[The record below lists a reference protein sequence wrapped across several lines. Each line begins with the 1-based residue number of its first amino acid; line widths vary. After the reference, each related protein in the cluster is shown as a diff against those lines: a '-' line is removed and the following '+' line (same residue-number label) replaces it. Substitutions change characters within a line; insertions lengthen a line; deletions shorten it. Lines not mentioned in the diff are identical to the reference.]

1 MAKKKSVSKKK
12 AKLIKSTR
20 SNKTSAVKKSSVKKS
35 SVKKSSAKKLAS
47 KTSKTKKSAAKKLV
61 TKKKI
66 KKQSVVKKS
75 GAKKAAIKKSGAKKA
90 AIKKT
95 VAKKSVQKEV
105 SVGSPTPQ
113 SNSLQQKNVIPKAGE
128 KKKPKRPKVN
138 LKSGD
143 YVVYPTHGVGQVQ
156 GIGEETIAG
165 QELELVVVTF
175 DNERMT
181 LRVPTDKLEASGLRP
196 IVSAK
201 EMEVALSVLTG
212 RARVKRTMWSRRA
225 QEYESKI
232 NSGEPGQIA
241 EVLRDLHRN
250 VGQPDQSFSERQIYE
265 VALDRLAAEVAA
277 VDSTDLEQAIEKLS
291 GILGLDSA

>member
-1 MAKKKSVSKKK
+1 MAKTKSVSKKK
-12 AKLIKSTR
+12 AKLKKPTKS
-20 SNKTSAVKKSSVKKS
+20 NAKSAVKKSSVKKL
-35 SVKKSSAKKLAS
+35 VS
-47 KTSKTKKSAAKKLV
+47 KTAKTKKSAVKKRVAKKAVAKKKTIKQAVVNKSSAKSTARKKTV
-61 TKKKI
+61 TKKSAE
-66 KKQSVVKKS
+66 KKES
-75 GAKKAAIKKSGAKKA
+75 A
-90 AIKKT
+90 
-95 VAKKSVQKEV
+95 V
-105 SVGSPTPQ
+105 SLTSQT
-113 SNSLQQKNVIPKAGE
+113 NSSQQKNVRPKLGE
-128 KKKPKRPKVN
+128 QKKPRRPKVN

-156 GIGEETIAG
+156 GIGEEIIAG

-181 LRVPTDKLEASGLRP
+181 LRVPTNKLAASGLRP

-201 EMEVALSVLTG
+201 EMDVALGVLTG

-225 QEYESKI
+225 QEYEAKI

-291 GILGLDSA
+291 GILGVDNG

>member
-1 MAKKKSVSKKK
+1 MAKTKSVSKKK
-12 AKLIKSTR
+12 AKLKKPTKS
-20 SNKTSAVKKSSVKKS
+20 NAKSAVKKSSVKKL
-35 SVKKSSAKKLAS
+35 VS
-47 KTSKTKKSAAKKLV
+47 KTAKTKKSA
-61 TKKKI
+61 
-66 KKQSVVKKS
+66 VKKRV
-75 GAKKAAIKKSGAKKA
+75 AKKAVAKKKTIKQA
-90 AIKKT
+90 VVNKSSAKSTTIKKT
-95 VAKKSVQKEV
+95 VTKKSAEKKESAV
-105 SVGSPTPQ
+105 SLTSQT
-113 SNSLQQKNVIPKAGE
+113 NSSQQKNVRPKLGE
-128 KKKPKRPKVN
+128 QKKPRRPKVN
-138 LKSGD
+138 LKTGD

-156 GIGEETIAG
+156 GIGEEIIAG

-181 LRVPTDKLEASGLRP
+181 LRVPTNKLEASGLRP

-201 EMEVALSVLTG
+201 EMDVALGVLTG

-225 QEYESKI
+225 QEYEAKI

-291 GILGLDSA
+291 GILGVDNV

>member
-1 MAKKKSVSKKK
+1 MAKKKTVSKKK
-12 AKLIKSTR
+12 AKLTKPTRPST
-20 SNKTSAVKKSSVKKS
+20 KSAVKKSSVKKLVS
-35 SVKKSSAKKLAS
+35 KTSKKKNSAVKKRVVKKTIAKKKTIKQSAVKKSS
-47 KTSKTKKSAAKKLV
+47 
-61 TKKKI
+61 
-66 KKQSVVKKS
+66 VKNR
-75 GAKKAAIKKSGAKKA
+75 

-95 VAKKSVQKEV
+95 IATKSTEKKA
-105 SVGSPTPQ
+105 SVGSKTSQ
-113 SNSLQQKNVIPKAGE
+113 TNSSQQENVRPKLGE
-128 KKKPKRPKVN
+128 QKKLRRPKVN

-156 GIGEETIAG
+156 GIGEEIIAG

-201 EMEVALSVLTG
+201 EMEVALGVLTG

-225 QEYESKI
+225 QEYEAKI

-277 VDSTDLEQAIEKLS
+277 VDNTDLEQAVEKLS
-291 GILGLDSA
+291 GILGLDNV

>member
-12 AKLIKSTR
+12 AKLTKSTR
-20 SNKTSAVKKSSVKKS
+20 SNTKSEVKKSSVKKLVS
-35 SVKKSSAKKLAS
+35 KINKAKKSVVKKGVVKKSISKKKTKKKPVVKKSSTKRTDKK
-47 KTSKTKKSAAKKLV
+47 KTIAQKSAEKK
-61 TKKKI
+61 
-66 KKQSVVKKS
+66 
-75 GAKKAAIKKSGAKKA
+75 
-90 AIKKT
+90 
-95 VAKKSVQKEV
+95 V
-105 SVGSPTPQ
+105 SVGSPISQ
-113 SNSLQQKNVIPKAGE
+113 SNYSQQKNLRPKVGE
-128 KKKPKRPKVN
+128 QKKPKRPKVN

-156 GIGEETIAG
+156 GIGEEIIAG

-201 EMEVALSVLTG
+201 EMDVALGVLKG

-225 QEYESKI
+225 QEYEAKI

-291 GILGLDSA
+291 GILGLDNV

>member
-1 MAKKKSVSKKK
+1 MAKTKSVSKKK
-12 AKLIKSTR
+12 AKLKKPTKS
-20 SNKTSAVKKSSVKKS
+20 NAKSAVKKSSVKKL
-35 SVKKSSAKKLAS
+35 VS
-47 KTSKTKKSAAKKLV
+47 KTAKTKKSAVKKRVAKKAVAKKKTIKQAVGNKSSAKSTARKKTV
-61 TKKKI
+61 TKKSAE
-66 KKQSVVKKS
+66 KKES
-75 GAKKAAIKKSGAKKA
+75 A
-90 AIKKT
+90 
-95 VAKKSVQKEV
+95 V
-105 SVGSPTPQ
+105 SLTSQT
-113 SNSLQQKNVIPKAGE
+113 NSSQQKNVRPKLGE
-128 KKKPKRPKVN
+128 QKKPRRPKVN
-138 LKSGD
+138 LKTGD

-156 GIGEETIAG
+156 GIGEEIIAG

-181 LRVPTDKLEASGLRP
+181 LRVPTNKLEASGLRP

-201 EMEVALSVLTG
+201 EMDVALGVLTG

-225 QEYESKI
+225 QEYEAKI

-291 GILGLDSA
+291 GILGVDNV

>member
-20 SNKTSAVKKSSVKKS
+20 SNKKSVVKKSSVKKS
-35 SVKKSSAKKLAS
+35 SVKKSSVKKSSVKKLAS
-47 KTSKTKKSAAKKLV
+47 KTSKTKKSAATKPV
-61 TKKKI
+61 TKKKTI
-66 KKQSVVKKS
+66 KQSVVKKS
-75 GAKKAAIKKSGAKKA
+75 GAKKAT
-90 AIKKT
+90 IKKT
-95 VAKKSVQKEV
+95 VTKKSVQKEV
-105 SVGSPTPQ
+105 SVGSPTSQ
-113 SNSLQQKNVIPKAGE
+113 SNSLQQKNVRPNAGE
-128 KKKPKRPKVN
+128 QKKPKRPKVN

-201 EMEVALSVLTG
+201 EMEVALAVLTG

-277 VDSTDLEQAIEKLS
+277 VESIDLEQAIEKLS

>member
-1 MAKKKSVSKKK
+1 MASKTSKKRNSAVKKRVVKKTVAKKKT
-12 AKLIKSTR
+12 IKQ
-20 SNKTSAVKKSSVKKS
+20 SAVKKSSVKNR
-35 SVKKSSAKKLAS
+35 
-47 KTSKTKKSAAKKLV
+47 
-61 TKKKI
+61 
-66 KKQSVVKKS
+66 
-75 GAKKAAIKKSGAKKA
+75 

-95 VAKKSVQKEV
+95 IATTSTEKKA
-105 SVGSPTPQ
+105 SVGSPT
-113 SNSLQQKNVIPKAGE
+113 SKTKSSQQKNVRPKLGE
-128 KKKPKRPKVN
+128 QKKPRRPKVN

-156 GIGEETIAG
+156 GIGEEIIAG

-201 EMEVALSVLTG
+201 EMDVALGVLTG

-225 QEYESKI
+225 QEYEAKI

-277 VDSTDLEQAIEKLS
+277 VDNTDLEQAVEKLS
-291 GILGLDSA
+291 GILGLDNV

>member
-20 SNKTSAVKKSSVKKS
+20 SSKKSAVKKSSV
-35 SVKKSSAKKLAS
+35 KKLAS
-47 KTSKTKKSAAKKLV
+47 KTSKTKKSAATKPV
-61 TKKKI
+61 TKKKTI
-66 KKQSVVKKS
+66 KQKTIKQSVVKKS
-75 GAKKAAIKKSGAKKA
+75 GAKKATT
-90 AIKKT
+90 KKT
-95 VAKKSVQKEV
+95 VTKKSIQKEV
-105 SVGSPTPQ
+105 SVGSPTSQ
-113 SNSLQQKNVIPKAGE
+113 SNSLQQKNVRPNAGE
-128 KKKPKRPKVN
+128 QKKPKRPKVN

-201 EMEVALSVLTG
+201 EMEVALAGLTG

-277 VDSTDLEQAIEKLS
+277 VDSIDLEQAIEKLS
-291 GILGLDSA
+291 GIHGSDSA

>member
-1 MAKKKSVSKKK
+1 MAKKKTVSKKK
-12 AKLIKSTR
+12 AKLTKPTRPST
-20 SNKTSAVKKSSVKKS
+20 KSAVKKSSVKK
-35 SVKKSSAKKLAS
+35 LAS
-47 KTSKTKKSAAKKLV
+47 KTSKKRNSA
-61 TKKKI
+61 
-66 KKQSVVKKS
+66 VKKRVV
-75 GAKKAAIKKSGAKKA
+75 
-90 AIKKT
+90 KKT
-95 VAKKSVQKEV
+95 VAKKKTIKQSAVKKSSVKNRAIKKTIATTSTEKKA
-105 SVGSPTPQ
+105 SVGSPT
-113 SNSLQQKNVIPKAGE
+113 SKTKSSQQKNVRPKLGE
-128 KKKPKRPKVN
+128 QKKPRRPKVN

-156 GIGEETIAG
+156 GIGEEIIAG

-201 EMEVALSVLTG
+201 EMEVALGVLTG

-225 QEYESKI
+225 QEYEAKI
-232 NSGEPGQIA
+232 NSGVPGQIA

-277 VDSTDLEQAIEKLS
+277 VDNTDLEQAVEKLS
-291 GILGLDSA
+291 GILGLDNV